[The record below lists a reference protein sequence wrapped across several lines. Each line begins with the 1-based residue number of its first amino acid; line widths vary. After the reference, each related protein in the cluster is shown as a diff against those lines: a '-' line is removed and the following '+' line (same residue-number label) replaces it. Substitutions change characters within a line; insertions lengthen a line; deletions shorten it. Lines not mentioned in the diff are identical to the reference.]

1 VKSPQP
7 FALPPDT
14 IRSGAY
20 TERTG
25 PLRAPRH
32 PHQRVQYQRILRPGQ
47 KFVLGVFILINAAI
61 SVYFVYWLLRPEHKV
76 ELSDNDVD
84 NITATA
90 VFAII
95 MILEGMRLIQNFRLW
110 KFAWL
115 ARDPVPMVP
124 VKGMRVAFVTTIV
137 PSKEPLD
144 VAAKTLQAMRKV
156 RHDGKLDVWI
166 LDEGDDPAVR
176 WVAAKLGV
184 RHFSRKGVARFN
196 TKKGTYRTKSK
207 NGNLNAWRA
216 LHEHEYD
223 VVCSVDPDHVPLP
236 TFVERVLGYFRDP
249 DVGFVVSPQVYGNQ
263 QRRLTRAAEAQAFV
277 FQGIL
282 QRSSNW
288 IGTPMLVGT
297 NYAYNV
303 KAWQSIGG
311 HQDSITEDL
320 FTSMVLH
327 ATKNPETGNRWRSV
341 YTPDVLAIGEG
352 PASWTDYL
360 NQQKRWSWG
369 AGEIVMKHG
378 WHLYPKL
385 FFVNPRL
392 AIYYMALELYY
403 PTVSINW
410 ILANVLTGL
419 YMFFGSDSIQTPIP
433 LWGALWVNTIAL
445 QLGLLLWLRRMDIS
459 PYRKPGSS
467 GFDGFVLSAVCA
479 PIYAASFFGALL
491 FRKLNFVVTAKGDLT
506 SPDSWKTFGKHIK
519 WGLFGAVAFTA
530 GFFFLRE
537 GSEHFFRWV
546 PPLFTVVISTG
557 PIIGWWIYAFSDK
570 SRRRKTKRRPA
581 VSAPIELKSL
591 SERVA

>member
-1 VKSPQP
+1 VLQP
-7 FALPPDT
+7 FTLPPDT
-14 IRSGAY
+14 ACPAPY
-20 TERTG
+20 TQRTG
-25 PLRAPRH
+25 PLKDPGTPDH
-32 PHQRVQYQRILRPGQ
+32 RVRYQPILRPRQ
-47 KFVLGVFILINAAI
+47 RLLLAAFILGNAAI
-61 SVYFVYWLLRPEHKV
+61 SVYFVYWLFQPEHKPPV
-76 ELSDNDVD
+76 GPTAWDAVTGTVSFGAILGIEL
-84 NITATA
+84 
-90 VFAII
+90 
-95 MILEGMRLIQNFRLW
+95 LRLIQNSRLW

-115 ARDPVPMVP
+115 ARDPVPMTP
-124 VKGMRVAFVTTIV
+124 PKGMRVAFVTTIV

-144 VAAKTLQAMRKV
+144 VAAKTLQAVRKV

-176 WVAAKLGV
+176 QVAAKLGV

-369 AGEIVMKHG
+369 AWEAVVKHG
-378 WHLYPKL
+378 WWLY
-385 FFVNPRL
+385 PRL
-392 AIYYMALELYY
+392 AMRHPRLAAHYLSLKMFY
-403 PTVSINW
+403 PAASTTWLLGS
-410 ILANVLTGL
+410 LLTGMYL
-419 YMFFGSDSIQTPIP
+419 FFGSSGVQTAIP
-433 LWGALWVNTIAL
+433 LWGALWVNTMVG
-445 QLGLLLWLRRMDIS
+445 QLALLLWLRRMDIS
-459 PYRKPGSS
+459 PYRRPESS
-467 GFDGFVLSAVCA
+467 GFDGLLLTMVSA
-479 PIYAASFFGALL
+479 PIYVASTVGALL
-491 FRKLNFVVTAKGDLT
+491 CRKQNFVVTAKGEFI
-506 SPDSWKTFGKHIK
+506 SPDSWRTFK
-519 WGLFGAVAFTA
+519 
-530 GFFFLRE
+530 
-537 GSEHFFRWV
+537 
-546 PPLFTVVISTG
+546 PY
-557 PIIGWWIYAFSDK
+557 IGWLLF
-570 SRRRKTKRRPA
+570 A
-581 VSAPIELKSL
+581 VSALAVSFVSGHGNQHFLQRFPAVFMILTSSAPIVCWWLHARMVKSQRRKPAL
-591 SERVA
+591 SPAVPEPAERGTLPEHAV